1 MEVISHPTYFK
12 KNFLYRGYVMVNKE
26 KFAEISNVIFNKFY
40 SVLLSDSHSSKYFNS
55 YEILNN
61 LIKKQTEILYNI
73 FELIEKSDSKKVFD
87 ILYEVAQKHYK
98 LGIGKIALF
107 SAIDSYTSLLGEYK
121 KEKELKIPKTMIDNL
136 KDLFQ
141 ATTAKVYI
149 ENILQN
155 AYNFLKETDYEIAQ
169 LLAEKIEIMLEAV
182 ESFYKNQKVGACVE
196 SHVTCNVSKM
206 LRSLAFD
213 VMCYGKENKKREMLL
228 THKLIHDNMNDV
240 LSSLES
246 RDFLKAVSNTQ
257 EFVNNINKFVYDYE
271 KIYTD
276 WNNNKDDIIAKILTD
291 EHEKNKYGVILLQ
304 KLRESKYQKKI
315 AEEIENLLS
324 KFLKDNIFYEWIYD
338 HEELILFMDKKDP
351 NFQNLLNRILKE
363 LENLAQKISNTY
375 LSAEGPVFA
384 VIKID
389 SEFFVDYQAEEL
401 KEAINVIT
409 DELLIESK
417 DDSKLIVVK
426 DLHKDFEE
434 LLKIVRENLRIRKL
448 VIEKV
453 LNKDVDIFV
462 QWIYDLNLNKKYVE
476 ILVRV
481 KDKNN
486 EYIPA
491 YKFIKVLE
499 KEKMMDKL
507 DEVTFI
513 KLAENIDKV
522 KKLTNK
528 ISVNI
533 YPDSLNS
540 NTVINAL
547 KQLADVCNKNGVELD
562 LEITEYAIV
571 VNREVFDY
579 IKDSK
584 VYLVIDDFGAGYIN
598 FELIGSL
605 KEKDFVRALKIDG
618 SIVKKLVE
626 SKLYENIAM
635 TISQFAKAV
644 ELDLVYEFV
653 DNQEII
659 NKIKEISEETKIP
672 YDRVYLQGFYLHKPS
687 PLEEELKKSNK

>member
-1 MEVISHPTYFK
+1 
-12 KNFLYRGYVMVNKE
+12 MVNKE
-26 KFAEISNVIFNKFY
+26 KFIEISDVIFNKFY
-40 SVLLSDSHSSKYFNS
+40 YTLLSNNDTSKYFNS
-55 YEILNN
+55 FEILNN
-61 LIKKQTEILYNI
+61 LIKRQSEVLYNV
-73 FELIEKSDSKKVFD
+73 FELIKKSDHKKAFD
-87 ILYEVAQKHYK
+87 ILYEVAKSHYK
-98 LGIGKIALF
+98 LGIDNIALF
-107 SAIDSYTSLLGEYK
+107 SSIDLYIYLLEEH
-121 KEKELKIPKTMIDNL
+121 KEELKISKTMIDNL
-136 KDLFQ
+136 KDLLQ

-149 ENILQN
+149 ENILQDM
-155 AYNFLKETDYEIAQ
+155 YKFLKSLDYKIAFEVEGKVK
-169 LLAEKIEIMLEAV
+169 LLLESV
-182 ESFYKNQKVGACVE
+182 ESFYRDHKACVYLE
-196 SHVTCNVSKM
+196 SHTTCSVAKM

-213 VMCYGKENKKREMLL
+213 VMCYGKEDKKREMLL

-246 RDFLKAVSNTQ
+246 KDFLKAVSYTQ
-257 EFVNNINKFVYDYE
+257 GFINNITKLLYDYE

-276 WNNNKDDIIAKILTD
+276 WNNHKDDIIAKILTD
-291 EHEKNKYGVILLQ
+291 KHQKDKYGVILIYR
-304 KLRESKYQKKI
+304 LREAKFDEEAAK
-315 AEEIENLLS
+315 EIENLLS
-324 KFLKDNIFYEWIYD
+324 KFLKDNVFYAWIYD
-338 HEELILFMDKKDP
+338 HEELILFVDKKNPD
-351 NFQNLLNRILKE
+351 FQNLLNRILEE
-363 LENLAQKISNTY
+363 LEDLAQKVSNTY
-375 LSAEGPVFA
+375 LSAVGPVFA

-389 SEFFVDYQAEEL
+389 SEFFADYNAEEL

-409 DELLIESK
+409 DQLLIESK
-417 DDSKLIVVK
+417 DDSELIIVK
-426 DLHKDFEE
+426 DLHKDFEK
-434 LLKIVRENLRIRKL
+434 LLKIARENLKIKKL

-453 LNKDVDIFV
+453 LNKDIDIFV

-507 DEVTFI
+507 DEAMFI

-540 NTVINAL
+540 DTVINAL
-547 KQLADVCNKNGVELD
+547 KQLTDVCNKNGVELD
-562 LEITEYAIV
+562 IEITEYAIV
-571 VNREVFDY
+571 TNKEIFDY

-584 VYLVIDDFGAGYIN
+584 VYLVIDDFGAGYTN

-605 KEKDFVRALKIDG
+605 KEKDFVKALKIDG

-626 SKLYENIAM
+626 SKLYKNIAM

-644 ELDLVYEFV
+644 GLDLVYEFV

-659 NKIKEISEETKIP
+659 NKIKEISEETKMP

-687 PLEEELKKSNK
+687 PLEEELKVK

>member
-1 MEVISHPTYFK
+1 
-12 KNFLYRGYVMVNKE
+12 
-26 KFAEISNVIFNKFY
+26 
-40 SVLLSDSHSSKYFNS
+40 
-55 YEILNN
+55 
-61 LIKKQTEILYNI
+61 
-73 FELIEKSDSKKVFD
+73 
-87 ILYEVAQKHYK
+87 
-98 LGIGKIALF
+98 
-107 SAIDSYTSLLGEYK
+107 
-121 KEKELKIPKTMIDNL
+121 
-136 KDLFQ
+136 
-141 ATTAKVYI
+141 
-149 ENILQN
+149 
-155 AYNFLKETDYEIAQ
+155 
-169 LLAEKIEIMLEAV
+169 
-182 ESFYKNQKVGACVE
+182 
-196 SHVTCNVSKM
+196 
-206 LRSLAFD
+206 
-213 VMCYGKENKKREMLL
+213 
-228 THKLIHDNMNDV
+228 
-240 LSSLES
+240 
-246 RDFLKAVSNTQ
+246 
-257 EFVNNINKFVYDYE
+257 
-271 KIYTD
+271 
-276 WNNNKDDIIAKILTD
+276 
-291 EHEKNKYGVILLQ
+291 
-304 KLRESKYQKKI
+304 
-315 AEEIENLLS
+315 
-324 KFLKDNIFYEWIYD
+324 
-338 HEELILFMDKKDP
+338 MDKKDP

>member
-1 MEVISHPTYFK
+1 
-12 KNFLYRGYVMVNKE
+12 
-26 KFAEISNVIFNKFY
+26 
-40 SVLLSDSHSSKYFNS
+40 
-55 YEILNN
+55 
-61 LIKKQTEILYNI
+61 
-73 FELIEKSDSKKVFD
+73 
-87 ILYEVAQKHYK
+87 
-98 LGIGKIALF
+98 
-107 SAIDSYTSLLGEYK
+107 
-121 KEKELKIPKTMIDNL
+121 
-136 KDLFQ
+136 
-141 ATTAKVYI
+141 
-149 ENILQN
+149 
-155 AYNFLKETDYEIAQ
+155 
-169 LLAEKIEIMLEAV
+169 
-182 ESFYKNQKVGACVE
+182 
-196 SHVTCNVSKM
+196 
-206 LRSLAFD
+206 
-213 VMCYGKENKKREMLL
+213 
-228 THKLIHDNMNDV
+228 
-240 LSSLES
+240 
-246 RDFLKAVSNTQ
+246 
-257 EFVNNINKFVYDYE
+257 
-271 KIYTD
+271 
-276 WNNNKDDIIAKILTD
+276 
-291 EHEKNKYGVILLQ
+291 
-304 KLRESKYQKKI
+304 
-315 AEEIENLLS
+315 
-324 KFLKDNIFYEWIYD
+324 
-338 HEELILFMDKKDP
+338 MDKKDP
-351 NFQNLLNRILKE
+351 NFQNLLNRILEE

-375 LSAEGPVFA
+375 LSVEGAVFA

-507 DEVTFI
+507 DEAMFT

-533 YPDSLNS
+533 YPESLNS
-540 NTVINAL
+540 NIVINAL
-547 KQLADVCNKNGVELD
+547 KQLADVCNRNEVELD
-562 LEITEYAIV
+562 IEITEYAIV

-584 VYLVIDDFGAGYIN
+584 VYLVIDDFGAGYNN

>member
-1 MEVISHPTYFK
+1 MKLQKRTI
-12 KNFLYRGYVMVNKE
+12 
-26 KFAEISNVIFNKFY
+26 
-40 SVLLSDSHSSKYFNS
+40 
-55 YEILNN
+55 
-61 LIKKQTEILYNI
+61 NI
-73 FELIEKSDSKKVFD
+73 D
-87 ILYEVAQKHYK
+87 
-98 LGIGKIALF
+98 KIALF
-107 SAIDSYTSLLGEYK
+107 SSIDLYIYLLEEYK
-121 KEKELKIPKTMIDNL
+121 KELKISKTMIDNL
-136 KDLFQ
+136 KNLLQ
-141 ATTAKVYI
+141 TTTAKVYV

-155 AYNFLKETDYEIAQ
+155 AYNFLKDTDYEIAQ
-169 LLAEKIEIMLEAV
+169 LLAEKIEIMMEAV
-182 ESFYKNQKVGACVE
+182 ESFYKNQKVGVCVE
-196 SHVTCNVSKM
+196 SHVTCDVSKM

-228 THKLIHDNMNDV
+228 THKLIHDSINDV
-240 LSSLES
+240 LSSLET
-246 RDFLKAVSNTQ
+246 RDFLKVVSHAQ

-291 EHEKNKYGVILLQ
+291 EHETNKYGVILLQ

-315 AEEIENLLS
+315 TEEIENLLS
-324 KFLKDNIFYEWIYD
+324 KFLKDNVFYAWIYD
-338 HEELILFMDKKDP
+338 HEELILFVDKKNPD
-351 NFQNLLNRILKE
+351 FQNLLNRILEE
-363 LENLAQKISNTY
+363 LEDLAQKVSNTY
-375 LSAEGPVFA
+375 LSAGGSIFA

-389 SEFFVDYQAEEL
+389 PEFFVDYNAEEL

-409 DELLIESK
+409 DQLLRESK
-417 DDSKLIVVK
+417 DYSELIIVK

-434 LLKIVRENLRIRKL
+434 LLKIARENLRIRKL

-453 LNKDVDIFV
+453 LNKDIDIFV

-491 YKFIKVLE
+491 YKFIKLLE

-507 DEVTFI
+507 DEAMFI
-513 KLAENIDKV
+513 KLAENIDKI

-540 NTVINAL
+540 DTVIDAL

-562 LEITEYAIV
+562 IEITEYAIV
-571 VNREVFDY
+571 INKEIFDY
-579 IKDSK
+579 IKGSK
-584 VYLVIDDFGAGYIN
+584 VYLVIDDFGAGYTN
-598 FELIGSL
+598 FELMGSL
-605 KEKDFVRALKIDG
+605 KEKDLVKALKIDG

-635 TISQFAKAV
+635 TISEFAKAV
-644 ELDLVYEFV
+644 ELELVYEFV

-659 NKIKEISEETKIP
+659 NKIKEISEKNKMP

-687 PLEEELKKSNK
+687 PLEEELKVK

>member
-1 MEVISHPTYFK
+1 MA
-12 KNFLYRGYVMVNKE
+12 NKE
-26 KFAEISNVIFNKFY
+26 KFTEISKVIFNKFH
-40 SVLLSDSHSSKYFNS
+40 SVLLSDNHTSKYFTS
-55 YEILNN
+55 FEILND
-61 LIKKQTEILYNI
+61 LIKKQAEILYNI
-73 FELIEKSDSKKVFD
+73 FELIKKSDDKKAFD
-87 ILYEVAQKHYK
+87 ILYKIAEKHYK
-98 LGIGKIALF
+98 LGIDKIALF
-107 SAIDSYTSLLGEYK
+107 DAIDLYTSLLGEYK
-121 KEKELKIPKTMIDNL
+121 EELEISKTMIDNL
-136 KDLFQ
+136 KNLLQ

-169 LLAEKIEIMLEAV
+169 LLAEKIELMLEAV
-182 ESFYKNQKVGACVE
+182 ESFYKNHKIGVCVE
-196 SHVTCNVSKM
+196 SHTTCNVSKM

-213 VMCYGKENKKREMLL
+213 VMCYGKEDKKREMLL
-228 THKLIHDNMNDV
+228 IHKLIHDNMNDV
-240 LSSLES
+240 LSSLEL

-276 WNNNKDDIIAKILTD
+276 WNNYKDDVIAKIITD
-291 EHEKNKYGVILLQ
+291 KHEKDKYGVILLQ
-304 KLRESKYQKKI
+304 KLRESKYTEKI

-324 KFLKDNIFYEWIYD
+324 KFLKDNISYAWIYD

-351 NFQNLLNRILKE
+351 DFQNLLNRILKE
-363 LENLAQKISNTY
+363 LENLAQKVSNTY
-375 LSAEGPVFA
+375 LSAGGPVFA

-389 SEFFVDYQAEEL
+389 SEFFVDYKAEEL

-409 DELLIESK
+409 DQLLRELK
-417 DDSKLIVVK
+417 DDSRLIVVK
-426 DLHKDFEE
+426 DLHEDFEE
-434 LLKIVRENLRIRKL
+434 LLKIVKENLRIKKL

-507 DEVTFI
+507 DEVMFI

-533 YPDSLNS
+533 YPESLNS
-540 NTVINAL
+540 NTVISAL
-547 KQLADVCNKNGVELD
+547 KQLADVCNKNGVELG

-571 VNREVFDY
+571 VNREIFDY
-579 IKDSK
+579 IKNSK
-584 VYLVIDDFGAGYIN
+584 VYLVIDDFGAGYTN

-605 KEKDFVRALKIDG
+605 KEKDFVKALKIDG

-626 SKLYENIAM
+626 SKLYENIAT
-635 TISQFAKAV
+635 TISQFAKIV
-644 ELDLVYEFV
+644 GLDLVYEFV
-653 DNQEII
+653 DNEEII
-659 NKIKEISEETKIP
+659 NKIKEISELTKIP

-687 PLEEELKKSNK
+687 PLEEELKVK

>member
-1 MEVISHPTYFK
+1 
-12 KNFLYRGYVMVNKE
+12 MVNKE
-26 KFAEISNVIFNKFY
+26 KYSEISNVIFNKFY
-40 SVLLSDSHSSKYFNS
+40 SVLLSDSHTSKYFTS
-55 YEILNN
+55 FEILND
-61 LIKKQTEILYNI
+61 LIKKQADTIYKV
-73 FELIEKSDSKKVFD
+73 FELLEKSDSKKVFD
-87 ILYEVAQKHYK
+87 MLYEVAEKHYK
-98 LGIGKIALF
+98 LGIDKIALF
-107 SAIDSYTSLLGEYK
+107 NAIDLYISLLEEYK
-121 KEKELKIPKTMIDNL
+121 GELEISKIMIDKLKNL
-136 KDLFQ
+136 LQ
-141 ATTAKVYI
+141 ETTAKVYI

-155 AYNFLKETDYEIAQ
+155 AYNFLKETDYESAQ
-169 LLAEKIEIMLEAV
+169 LLAEKIESMLEAV
-182 ESFYKNQKVGACVE
+182 ESFYRNHKVGVCVE
-196 SHVTCNVSKM
+196 SHTTCSVGRM
-206 LRSLAFD
+206 LGSLAFD
-213 VMCYGKENKKREMLL
+213 VICYGKEDKKEKIYLI
-228 THKLIHDNMNDV
+228 HKLIHDNMNDV

-246 RDFLKAVSNTQ
+246 KEFLKAISNTQ
-257 EFVNNINKFVYDYE
+257 EFVNNINKFVYNYE

-276 WNNNKDDIIAKILTD
+276 WNNHKDDIIAKILTD
-291 EHEKNKYGVILLQ
+291 KHEKDKYGVILLQ
-304 KLRESKYQKKI
+304 KLRKSKYKEKI
-315 AEEIENLLS
+315 TKEIENLLS

-351 NFQNLLNRILKE
+351 NFQNLLNRILEE
-363 LENLAQKISNTY
+363 LETLAQKVSNTY
-375 LSAEGPVFA
+375 LSVGGSIFA

-389 SEFFVDYQAEEL
+389 SEFFVDYNAEEL

-409 DELLIESK
+409 DQLLRESK
-417 DDSKLIVVK
+417 DDSRLIIVK
-426 DLHKDFEE
+426 DLHEDFEE
-434 LLKIVRENLRIRKL
+434 LLKIVRENLKIKKL

-453 LNKDVDIFV
+453 LNKDIDIFV

-507 DEVTFI
+507 DEAMFI

-540 NTVINAL
+540 DTVINAL
-547 KQLADVCNKNGVELD
+547 KQLADACNKNGVELD
-562 LEITEYAIV
+562 VEITEYAIV
-571 VNREVFDY
+571 INKEIFDY

-584 VYLVIDDFGAGYIN
+584 IYLVIDDFGAGYTN

-605 KEKDFVRALKIDG
+605 KERNLVKALKIDG

-626 SKLYENIAM
+626 SKLYENIAI

-653 DNQEII
+653 DNEEII
-659 NKIKEISEETKIP
+659 NKIKEISEETKMP

-687 PLEEELKKSNK
+687 PLEEELKVK

>member
-1 MEVISHPTYFK
+1 LKNPTIK
-12 KNFLYRGYVMVNKE
+12 KN
-26 KFAEISNVIFNKFY
+26 
-40 SVLLSDSHSSKYFNS
+40 
-55 YEILNN
+55 
-61 LIKKQTEILYNI
+61 
-73 FELIEKSDSKKVFD
+73 FD
-87 ILYEVAQKHYK
+87 ILYKIAEKHYK
-98 LGIGKIALF
+98 LGIDKIALF

-121 KEKELKIPKTMIDNL
+121 EKLEISKTMIDNL
-136 KDLFQ
+136 KNLLQ

-182 ESFYKNQKVGACVE
+182 ESFYKNQKVGVCVE
-196 SHVTCNVSKM
+196 SHVTCNISKM

-213 VMCYGKENKKREMLL
+213 VMCYGKEDKKREMLL

-257 EFVNNINKFVYDYE
+257 DFVNNINKFVYDYE
-271 KIYTD
+271 KIYID

-291 EHEKNKYGVILLQ
+291 EHQKDKYGVILLQ
-304 KLRESKYQKKI
+304 KLRESKHTEKI

-351 NFQNLLNRILKE
+351 NFQNLLNRILEE
-363 LENLAQKISNTY
+363 LEDLAQKISNTY
-375 LSAEGPVFA
+375 LSAEGAVFA

-389 SEFFVDYQAEEL
+389 SEFFVDYNAEEL
-401 KEAINVIT
+401 KEAINIIT
-409 DELLIESK
+409 DALSREVK
-417 DDSKLIVVK
+417 DDSRLIVVK
-426 DLHKDFEE
+426 NLHEDFEE
-434 LLKIVRENLRIRKL
+434 LLKLARENLRIKKL

-462 QWIYDLNLNKKYVE
+462 QWIYDLNLNKRYVE

-486 EYIPA
+486 DYIPA

-507 DEVTFI
+507 DEAMFI

-540 NTVINAL
+540 DTVINAL
-547 KQLADVCNKNGVELD
+547 KQLANVCNKNGVELD
-562 LEITEYAIV
+562 IEITEYAIV

-584 VYLVIDDFGAGYIN
+584 IYLVIDDFGAGYTN

-605 KEKDFVRALKIDG
+605 KEKDFVKALKIDG
-618 SIVKKLVE
+618 SIVKRLAE

-687 PLEEELKKSNK
+687 PLEEELKK

>member
-1 MEVISHPTYFK
+1 
-12 KNFLYRGYVMVNKE
+12 MVNKE
-26 KFAEISNVIFNKFY
+26 KFIEISDVIFNKFY
-40 SVLLSDSHSSKYFNS
+40 YTLLSNNDTSKYFNS
-55 YEILNN
+55 FEILNN
-61 LIKKQTEILYNI
+61 LIKRQSEVLYNV
-73 FELIEKSDSKKVFD
+73 FELIKKSDHKKAFD
-87 ILYEVAQKHYK
+87 ILYEVTKSHYK
-98 LGIGKIALF
+98 LGINNIALF
-107 SAIDSYTSLLGEYK
+107 SSIDLYIYLLEEH
-121 KEKELKIPKTMIDNL
+121 KEELKISKTMIDNL
-136 KDLFQ
+136 KDLLQ

-149 ENILQN
+149 ENILQDM
-155 AYNFLKETDYEIAQ
+155 YKFLKSLDYKIAFEVEGKVK
-169 LLAEKIEIMLEAV
+169 LLLESV
-182 ESFYKNQKVGACVE
+182 ESFYRDHKAGVYLE
-196 SHVTCNVSKM
+196 SHATCSVAKM

-213 VMCYGKENKKREMLL
+213 VMCYGKEDKKREILL

-246 RDFLKAVSNTQ
+246 KDFLKAVSYTQ
-257 EFVNNINKFVYDYE
+257 GFINNITKLLYDYE

-276 WNNNKDDIIAKILTD
+276 WNNHKDDIIAKILTD
-291 EHEKNKYGVILLQ
+291 KHQKDKYGVILIHR
-304 KLRESKYQKKI
+304 LREAKFDEKAAK
-315 AEEIENLLS
+315 EIENLLS

-363 LENLAQKISNTY
+363 LETLAQKVSNTY
-375 LSAEGPVFA
+375 LSAGGSIFT

-389 SEFFVDYQAEEL
+389 PEFFVDYNAEEL

-409 DELLIESK
+409 DQLLRESK
-417 DDSKLIVVK
+417 DYSELIIVK

-434 LLKIVRENLRIRKL
+434 LLKIARENLRIRKL

-453 LNKDVDIFV
+453 LNKDIDIFV

-491 YKFIKVLE
+491 YKFIKLLE

-507 DEVTFI
+507 DEAMFI
-513 KLAENIDKV
+513 KLAENIDKI

-540 NTVINAL
+540 DTVIDAL

-562 LEITEYAIV
+562 IEITEYAIV
-571 VNREVFDY
+571 TNRKIFDY
-579 IKDSK
+579 IKNSK
-584 VYLVIDDFGAGYIN
+584 IYLVIDDFGAGYTN

-605 KEKDFVRALKIDG
+605 EEKDLVKALKIDG

-626 SKLYENIAM
+626 SKLYKNIAI

-644 ELDLVYEFV
+644 GLDLVYEFV

-659 NKIKEISEETKIP
+659 NKIKEISEETKMP

-687 PLEEELKKSNK
+687 PLEEELKVK

>member
-1 MEVISHPTYFK
+1 
-12 KNFLYRGYVMVNKE
+12 MVNKE
-26 KFAEISNVIFNKFY
+26 KFKEISSIIFNEFY
-40 SVLLSDSHSSKYFNS
+40 SVLLSDGHASRYFNS
-55 YEILNN
+55 FEILDN
-61 LIKKQTEILYNI
+61 LIKRQNEVLYNV
-73 FELIEKSDSKKVFD
+73 FELIKKSDYKKAFD
-87 ILYEVAQKHYK
+87 ILYEVAKIHYK
-98 LGIGKIALF
+98 LGIDSKALF
-107 SAIDSYTSLLGEYK
+107 NAIDLYIYLLEEYK
-121 KEKELKIPKTMIDNL
+121 EELKISKIMMDNL
-136 KDLFQ
+136 KNLLQ

-155 AYNFLKETDYEIAQ
+155 AYNFLKDTDYEIAQ

-213 VMCYGKENKKREMLL
+213 VMCYGKEDKKREMLL
-228 THKLIHDNMNDV
+228 AHKLIHDSMNDV

-246 RDFLKAVSNTQ
+246 RDFLKVVSHAQ
-257 EFVNNINKFVYDYE
+257 EFMNNINKFVYDYE

-291 EHEKNKYGVILLQ
+291 KHETNKYGVILLQ

-315 AEEIENLLS
+315 TEEIENLLF

-363 LENLAQKISNTY
+363 LETLAQKVSNTY

-389 SEFFVDYQAEEL
+389 PEFFVDYNAEEL
-401 KEAINVIT
+401 KEAINIIIDALSREV
-409 DELLIESK
+409 K
-417 DDSKLIVVK
+417 DDSRLIIVK
-426 DLHKDFEE
+426 DLHVDFDE
-434 LLKIVRENLRIRKL
+434 LLKIARENLKIKKL

-453 LNKDVDIFV
+453 LNKDIDIFV
-462 QWIYDLNLNKKYVE
+462 QWIYGLNLNKKYVE

-499 KEKMMDKL
+499 EEKMMDKL
-507 DEVTFI
+507 DEAMFI

-533 YPDSLNS
+533 YPDSLDS
-540 NTVINAL
+540 DTVVNDL
-547 KQLADVCNKNGVELD
+547 KQLADACNKNGVELD
-562 LEITEYAIV
+562 IEITEYAIV
-571 VNREVFDY
+571 TNREIFDY
-579 IKDSK
+579 IKNSK
-584 VYLVIDDFGAGYIN
+584 IYLVIDDFGAGYTN

-605 KEKDFVRALKIDG
+605 KEKDFVKALKIDG
-618 SIVKKLVE
+618 SIVKKILE

-659 NKIKEISEETKIP
+659 NKIKEISEETKMP

-687 PLEEELKKSNK
+687 PLEEELKKINK

>member
-1 MEVISHPTYFK
+1 
-12 KNFLYRGYVMVNKE
+12 MVNKE
-26 KFAEISNVIFNKFY
+26 KFMEISNVIFNKFY
-40 SVLLSDSHSSKYFNS
+40 YKLLSNNDTSKYFNS

-61 LIKKQTEILYNI
+61 LIKKQSEILYNI
-73 FELIEKSDSKKVFD
+73 IELIKKSDNKKAFD
-87 ILYEVAQKHYK
+87 MLYEVAKMHYK
-98 LGIGKIALF
+98 LGIDKTALF
-107 SAIDSYTSLLGEYK
+107 NAIDLYIYLLKEYK
-121 KEKELKIPKTMIDNL
+121 EELKISKAVIDNL
-136 KDLFQ
+136 KNILQ
-141 ATTAKVYI
+141 ASTAKVYI

-155 AYNFLKETDYEIAQ
+155 TYNFLESLEYKIAFEV
-169 LLAEKIEIMLEAV
+169 AEKVKLLLKAV
-182 ESFYKNQKVGACVE
+182 ESFYKDHKVGVHIE
-196 SHVTCNVSKM
+196 SHTTCKVGRI
-206 LRSLAFD
+206 LRSLAVD
-213 VMCYGKENKKREMLL
+213 IICYGKEDKKREMIL
-228 THKLIHDNMNDV
+228 THKLTHDNLNNV

-246 RDFLKAVSNTQ
+246 KEFLKAISYTRDYI
-257 EFVNNINKFVYDYE
+257 NNITKLLYDYE

-276 WNNNKDDIIAKILTD
+276 WNNNKDDIIAKIVTD
-291 EHEKNKYGVILLQ
+291 KHQKDKYGVILIHR
-304 KLRESKYQKKI
+304 LRETKFDEKTIK
-315 AEEIENLLS
+315 EIENLLS
-324 KFLKDNIFYEWIYD
+324 KFSGDNIFYAWIDDYK
-338 HEELILFMDKKDP
+338 ELILFMDKRDP
-351 NFQNLLNRILKE
+351 NFQNLLNRILEE
-363 LENLAQKISNTY
+363 LEDLAQKISNAY
-375 LSAEGPVFA
+375 LSVEGTVFA

-389 SEFFVDYQAEEL
+389 PAYFADYKAEEL
-401 KEAINVIT
+401 KEVIDMVT
-409 DELLIESK
+409 DELLKELK
-417 DDSKLIVVK
+417 DDSRLIIVK
-426 DLHKDFEE
+426 NLHEDFEE
-434 LLKIVRENLRIRKL
+434 LLKLARENLRIRKL

-462 QWIYDLNLNKKYVE
+462 QWIYDLNLNKRYVE

-507 DEVTFI
+507 DEITFI

-522 KKLTNK
+522 KKLANK
-528 ISVNI
+528 VSVNI

-547 KQLADVCNKNGVELD
+547 KHLADVCNKNGVELD

-571 VNREVFDY
+571 VNREIFDY

-584 VYLVIDDFGAGYIN
+584 VYLVIDDFGAGYNN

-605 KEKDFVRALKIDG
+605 KEKDFVKALKIDG
-618 SIVKKLVE
+618 SIVKKLAE

-635 TISQFAKAV
+635 TISQFAKVV

-659 NKIKEISEETKIP
+659 NKIKEISEETKIL